1 MTDILK
7 AEASWKLGLA
17 EQRLT
22 KITVDAK
29 QLMAAVKMVVAF
41 AYPPGSKEKRIKF
54 VDFTVKESSLF
65 VDDPDCQGQS
75 QIDAIVVR
83 GLPVAKFRLNASHF
97 LPYLKRVKSCTSIY
111 YFNDHESPVVFVAEQ
126 RSKSGARSKYWFLVM
141 QAKDQ
146 PEVVFLVD
154 ANGQT
159 LELPITTINQP
170 KENHG
175 KTKEDK
181 ANESSSEGLGR
192 ARAESVGKR

>member
-7 AEASWKLGLA
+7 AEASWKLALA

-29 QLMAAVKMVVAF
+29 QLLTEVKTIVAS
-41 AYPPGSKEKRIKF
+41 AYPARSKEKRTKF

-65 VDDPDCQGQS
+65 VEDPECQGQS

-83 GLPVAKFRLNASHF
+83 GLPVAKFRLNAALF

-111 YFNDHESPVVFVAEQ
+111 YFNDHKSPLVFVAEQ

-146 PEVVFLVD
+146 PEVMFLVD

-175 KTKEDK
+175 KAEEKP
-181 ANESSSEGLGR
+181 NESSSEGIGR